1 MRRRPG
7 GPTGRAATTRAAADP
22 GLCSDNDIRAGLLL
36 VVACPIGGMSNLYTY
51 LARASTALSVT
62 LTACSS
68 VLAVLTIPL
77 LDVIFGA
84 ASGHRMGLTAPL
96 PLIVGQLLLMLA
108 LPVALEM
115 WARFSQP
122 VLAGRSQRYL
132 RAVGVGGI
140 VALIALIVASDPVG
154 FVSGLAGTVP

>member
-96 PLIVGQLLLMLA
+96 PLIVGQLLLML
-108 LPVALEM
+108 LFPSRSGCGRVSSVA
-115 WARFSQP
+115 WRVRCRKPRHSWSRHFS
-122 VLAGRSQRYL
+122 
-132 RAVGVGGI
+132 
-140 VALIALIVASDPVG
+140 VASLVG
-154 FVSGLAGTVP
+154 

>member
-1 MRRRPG
+1 MSAQG
-7 GPTGRAATTRAAADP
+7 
-22 GLCSDNDIRAGLLL
+22 CCWSW
-36 VVACPIGGMSNLYTY
+36 SNLYTY

-96 PLIVGQLLLMLA
+96 PPIVGQLLLMLA
-108 LPVALEM
+108 LPVALAM
-115 WARFSQP
+115 CVRFSQP
-122 VLAGRSQRYL
+122 VLRSF
-132 RAVGVGGI
+132 A
-140 VALIALIVASDPVG
+140 ALS
-154 FVSGLAGTVP
+154 